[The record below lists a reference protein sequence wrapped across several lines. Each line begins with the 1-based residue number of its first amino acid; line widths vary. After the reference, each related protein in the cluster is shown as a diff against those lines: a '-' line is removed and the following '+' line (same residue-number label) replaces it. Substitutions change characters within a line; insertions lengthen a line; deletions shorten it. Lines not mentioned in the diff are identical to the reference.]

1 MSVCKSLIVLS
12 PIIGFWCEHN
22 MPPIL
27 LRCRP
32 ISMSPDYCL
41 LSVSVLFKF
50 LFLSHLYSIY
60 FCSNKEMHCWSR
72 AVTNTRFHYWFYFL
86 RFYLIDCLFVFVN
99 IMSENSKNS
108 EEILP
113 TVKIQRYSVYK
124 DAKTEIS
131 SKSSY
136 FFSMF
141 VYVCV
146 PTWIAS
152 VS

>member
-1 MSVCKSLIVLS
+1 MSVCKGLIVLS
-12 PIIGFWCEHN
+12 PVIGFWYEHN

-27 LRCRP
+27 LRCHP
-32 ISMSPDYCL
+32 TSMSPDCCL

-50 LFLSHLYSIY
+50 LFLSHLYSIC
-60 FCSNKEMHCWSR
+60 FCSNKEMHCWSQ
-72 AVTNTRFHYWFYFL
+72 AVTNTCFHYWFYFL
-86 RFYLIDCLFVFVN
+86 RFYLIIWFFFVK
-99 IMSENSKNS
+99 IMSENSKNR

-113 TVKIQRYSVYK
+113 TVKIRRYSVYK
-124 DAKTEIS
+124 DVKTEIS